1 MTDTTSTSGPTTS
14 GGTDY
19 TTIDFSPLVDLFD
32 DEVVTHSLVR
42 DVPLSGG
49 RTLALLTLD
58 NGRDHTRPNTLGPV
72 TLVEFAAA
80 LDDLAARAS
89 RGEIHGVAVT
99 GKPFILAAGA
109 DLSKVSEIPSRQVG
123 KLLAQL
129 GHHALGKLGTLG
141 VPSFVFINGLAL
153 GGGLE
158 IALNADYRTVD
169 QTVPAIALPEVFLGL
184 IPGWGGSYLLPNLV
198 GIENALKVII
208 ENPLKNN
215 RTLTG
220 ADALELGIA
229 DVLFG
234 SVTFLED
241 SIRWADGVIAG
252 TTTVKRPNA
261 PGKIERLVKWDAAI
275 GIARKMLQSRIGP
288 IATSP
293 YAALDLVKAA
303 KSGTRD
309 EAFAREDDALADLIS
324 GDQLPASIYAFNL
337 VQKRAK
343 RPAGAPDKALARP
356 ITKVGVIGAGL
367 MASQFA
373 LLFVRRLKVPVVIT
387 DLDQARV
394 DKGVAYIHGEIAT
407 LQTKGRI
414 NADEANRLRALVTG
428 TTDKAD
434 FADADW
440 VIEAVF
446 EELGVKQDVFAEI
459 EKHISPTAILATNT
473 SSLSVEQIG
482 AKLAHPERLVG
493 FHFFNPVAVMPL
505 IEVVNTPATDD
516 VALSTAMVIAG
527 KLKKNAVITR
537 DTPGFVVN
545 RVLAKLLG
553 EAMHAVDT
561 GTPFEVVNGALS
573 PFGLPMTPF
582 ELLELVGLK
591 VGAHVLDTH
600 HAAFPDRFF
609 ESTNL
614 HRLAE
619 HGTILERNS
628 KGQVTGFDKG
638 AQKIVAGGTSPMT
651 AEQILRR
658 IEDGLADE
666 IKRMLDDDVVHAPE
680 DIDLCM
686 LLGAGW
692 PFQMGG
698 ITPYLDRVDA
708 SERAFGG
715 TFHTPMIRGVGSAV
729 PTGDS
734 VLN

>member
-1 MTDTTSTSGPTTS
+1 MTAAAPAHYDTL
-14 GGTDY
+14 
-19 TTIDFSPLVDLFD
+19 DFSPLLQLAD

-42 DVPLSGG
+42 DVDLSQG
-49 RTLALLTLD
+49 RVLALVTLD
-58 NGRDHTRPNTLGPV
+58 NGRDHTRPNTLGAAS
-72 TLVEFAAA
+72 LLEFAATMDA
-80 LDDLAARAS
+80 LRARAD

-109 DLSKVSEIPSRQVG
+109 DLSKVAEIPSKEIG
-123 KLLAQL
+123 KLLTQL
-129 GHHALGKLGTLG
+129 GHHAFGKQATLG

-158 IALNADYRTVD
+158 IGLNAQYRSVD
-169 QTVPAIALPEVFLGL
+169 ATVPAIALPEVFLGL
-184 IPGWGGSYLLPNLV
+184 IPGWGGSYLLPNLI
-198 GIENALKVII
+198 GIENALKVVI

-215 RTLTG
+215 RTLKG
-220 ADALELGIA
+220 ADALKLGIA
-229 DVLFG
+229 DVMFP
-234 SVTFLED
+234 STRFLEQ
-241 SIRWADGVIAG
+241 SIEWADGVIAG
-252 TTTVKRPNA
+252 TITVSRPNQ
-261 PGKIERLVKWDAAI
+261 PGKIERLVKWDVAI
-275 GIARKMLQSRIGP
+275 GVARKMLESRIGTV
-288 IATSP
+288 ARSP
-293 YAALDLVKAA
+293 YVALDLLRAA
-303 KSGTRD
+303 KSGTRA
-309 EAFAREDDALADLIS
+309 EGFEREDDALAELIS
-324 GDQLPASIYAFNL
+324 GDQLQASIYAFNL

-343 RPAGAPDKALARP
+343 RPAGAPDKKLARP

-373 LLFVRRLKVPVVIT
+373 LLFVRRLRVPVVIT

-394 DKGVAYIHGEIAT
+394 DKGVAYIHNEIAE
-407 LQTKGRI
+407 LEGKGRI
-414 NADEANRLRALVTG
+414 SSDEANRLRHLVTG

-459 EKHISPTAILATNT
+459 EKHIAPDAILATNT

-482 AKLAHPERLVG
+482 SKLLHPERLVG

-505 IEVVNTPATDD
+505 IEVVNTPQTNEAT
-516 VALSTAMVIAG
+516 LSTAMVVAG
-527 KLKKNAVITR
+527 KLRKNAVITK

-553 EAMHAVDT
+553 ETMHAVDT
-561 GTPFEVVNGALS
+561 GTPFAVVNGALA
-573 PFGLPMTPF
+573 PFGLPMSPF

-619 HGTILERNS
+619 HDKILERDS
-628 KGQVTGFDKG
+628 KGKVTGFDKG
-638 AQKIVAGGTSPMT
+638 AVKIVAGGTTPMT
-651 AEQILRR
+651 AEQIQRR
-658 IEDGLADE
+658 VEDGLADE
-666 IKRMLDDDVVHAPE
+666 IKRMLDDDVVHAAE
-680 DIDLCM
+680 DIDLCVI
-686 LLGAGW
+686 LGAGW

-698 ITPYLDRVDA
+698 ATPYLDRVGA
-708 SERAFGG
+708 SERVFGG
-715 TFHTPMIRGVGSAV
+715 TFHTPPIRGVGSAV
-729 PTGDS
+729 AAESVTG
-734 VLN
+734 

>member
-1 MTDTTSTSGPTTS
+1 MSNYSEL
-14 GGTDY
+14 
-19 TTIDFSPLVDLFD
+19 DFTPLVELSA
-32 DEVVTHSLVR
+32 DEVVTHSYVR

-49 RTLALLTLD
+49 RTLALVTLD

-72 TLVEFAAA
+72 TLLEFGMTMDLLRERAA
-80 LDDLAARAS
+80 LGD
-89 RGEIHGVAVT
+89 IHGVAVT
-99 GKPFILAAGA
+99 GKPFYLAAGA
-109 DLSKVSEIPSRQVG
+109 DLSKVSEIPSLATG

-129 GHHALGKLGTLG
+129 GHYALGKQAELG
-141 VPSFVFINGLAL
+141 VPSFVFINGMAL

-158 IALNADYRTVD
+158 IALNADFRTVD
-169 QTVPAIALPEVFLGL
+169 ATAPAIGLPEVSLGL
-184 IPGWGGSYLLPNLV
+184 IPGWGGSYLLPNLI

-208 ENPLKNN
+208 ENPLKH
-215 RTLTG
+215 RVLKA

-229 DVLFG
+229 DVQFE
-234 SVTFLED
+234 SAMFLEQ
-241 SIRWADGVIAG
+241 SIKWADGVISG
-252 TTTVKRPNA
+252 TIKVARPNL
-261 PGKIERLVKWDAAI
+261 PGKVERLVKWDVAV
-275 GIARKMLQSRIGP
+275 GIARKMLESRIGTV
-288 IATSP
+288 ARSP
-293 YAALDLVKAA
+293 YIALDLVKAA
-303 KSGTRD
+303 KSGTRQ
-309 EAFAREDDALADLIS
+309 EGFEREDDSLAELIA
-324 GDQLPASIYAFNL
+324 GDQLQASIYAFNL

-356 ITKVGVIGAGL
+356 IKKVGVIGAGL

-373 LLFVRRLKVPVVIT
+373 LLFVRRLRVPVVIT

-394 DKGVAYIHGEIAT
+394 DKGVAYIHGEILA
-407 LQTKGRI
+407 LETKKRI
-414 NADEANRLRALVTG
+414 SSDEANRLRALVTG
-428 TTDKAD
+428 TTDKAQ

-459 EKHISPTAILATNT
+459 EKHISPDAILATNT

-505 IEVVNTPATDD
+505 IEVVNTPETND
-516 VALSTAMVIAG
+516 VTLSTAMVVAA
-527 KLKKNAVITR
+527 KLRKNAVITR

-545 RVLAKLLG
+545 RLLAKLLG

-561 GTPFEVVNGALS
+561 GTSFEVVDGSLAK
-573 PFGLPMTPF
+573 FGMPMTPF

-609 ESTNL
+609 ESENL

-619 HGTILERNS
+619 HGTVIERDA
-628 KGQVTGFDKG
+628 KGKAKGFDKG
-638 AQKIVAGGTSPMT
+638 AIKIVAGGTAPMT
-651 AEQILRR
+651 GEQILRR
-658 IEDGLADE
+658 VEDGLADE
-666 IKRMLDDDVVHAPE
+666 IKRMLDDGVVHAAE

-686 LLGAGW
+686 ILGANW

-698 ITPYLDRVDA
+698 VTPYLDRVGA
-708 SERAFGG
+708 SERVFGG
-715 TFHTPMIRGVGSAV
+715 TFHTPLIRGVGAAPVQSAV
-729 PTGDS
+729 RE
-734 VLN
+734 